1 MTKISGNVI
10 IEVMKINFLS
20 DLHLEHSNM
29 DLPPLDGDCIVL
41 AGDICVDFKGI
52 KTLLAYKLPDDRPII
67 FVPGNHE
74 FEGKRF
80 SKAMDE
86 LFSIEEDFPN
96 FKMLYNKTFSHNGV
110 KFIGTTLWSNFEGQG
125 INNKEEVKKQ
135 AKFNVVD
142 FSYIF
147 KNNEEGKKPHYIA
160 WTPDD
165 MEKEFQKAYDFLEY
179 ELKNNP
185 TQEEKVVVTH
195 FAPHKNSISKDF
207 KHDILTAYWVNHL
220 EELMGFSKCWIH
232 GHTHRSFDYEVSGTR
247 VMCNP
252 RGYSKTYDLTSNH
265 VFDKTKSIEIKP
277 SIELVSTE
285 QALKSKI
292 NP

>member
-1 MTKISGNVI
+1 
-10 IEVMKINFLS
+10 MKINFLS

-29 DLPPLDGDCIVL
+29 SLPEMDGQCLIL
-41 AGDICVDFKGI
+41 AGDICVDFNGI
-52 KTLLAYKLPDDRPII
+52 KKLLAYQIPEDKPVI

-80 SKAMDE
+80 SKALED
-86 LFSIEEDFPN
+86 LFAIEKEFPN
-96 FKMLYNKTFSHNGV
+96 FHMLYNKTFSYNGV

-125 INNKEEVKKQ
+125 LAHKEEVKKR
-135 AKFNVVD
+135 AKNNVVD

-147 KNNEEGKKPHYIA
+147 KKNEISKTPEYVA

-165 MEKEFQKAYDFLEY
+165 MEKEFKKAYDFLQY

-185 TQEEKVVVTH
+185 TDEEKIVVTH
-195 FAPHKNSISKDF
+195 FAPHNKSISSNF
-207 KHDILTAYWVNHL
+207 KHDLLAAYWVNHL
-220 EELMGFSKCWIH
+220 EELLGFSKCWIH
-232 GHTHRSFDYEVSGTR
+232 GHTHHSFDYEVAGTR

-265 VFDKTKSIEIKP
+265 MFDK
-277 SIELVSTE
+277 
-285 QALKSKI
+285 LKSVEVTIEEKLFLENQNKPKI
-292 NP
+292 NF